1 MSDFSKTII
10 KYILLIIIIFIVF
23 KYLLPPLWAFLGWV
37 VGKLI
42 IIAMWVL
49 IAIVLFLLGN
59 FIYKS
64 YKNND

>member
-10 KYILLIIIIFIVF
+10 KYLLLIIIIFIVF
-23 KYLLPPLWAFLGWV
+23 KFLLPPLWAFLGWV
-37 VGKLI
+37 VDKLI
-42 IIAMWVL
+42 VVAMWVL
-49 IAIVLFLLGN
+49 IAVILFLLGS

>member
-10 KYILLIIIIFIVF
+10 KYVLLIIIIFIVF
-23 KYLLPPLWAFLGWV
+23 KFLLPPLWAFLGWV
-37 VGKLI
+37 VDKLI
-42 IIAMWVL
+42 VVAMWVL
-49 IAIVLFLLGN
+49 IAVILFLLGN